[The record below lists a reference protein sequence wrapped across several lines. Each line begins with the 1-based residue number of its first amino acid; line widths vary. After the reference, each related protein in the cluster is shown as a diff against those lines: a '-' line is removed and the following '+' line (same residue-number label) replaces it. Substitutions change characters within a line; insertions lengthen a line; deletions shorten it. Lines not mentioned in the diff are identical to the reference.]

1 MVDVT
6 LLGTGATM
14 PTPERGVTA
23 AALRCAGRGILFDCG
38 EGTQMA
44 LRRWGISP
52 VKLDLIALTHYHGD
66 HCFGLPGLL
75 QTMSCLGREEPLTI
89 TGPAGLEE
97 AMEPILRLAEIT
109 DYPIRLL
116 PSPRLSM
123 RQLHPAWPRE
133 AACAAVP
140 TVHRCPS
147 QGYVFTLDRP
157 PRFLPERAR
166 ALGVP
171 VSAWRG
177 CVERPEDPVEA
188 EGVPLCREDGA
199 PLLGWDLL
207 GEPRQGLRVVFSGDT
222 CPCAA
227 LETAAAGAD
236 LLIHEASFAADE
248 HSQRALRYGHSTFRQ
263 AAELAA
269 RAGVR
274 RLWLA
279 HFSQI
284 IRQPE
289 AYLPLAAAIHPGVR
303 CGEDGM
309 SVTLTFPEEPESA

>member
-38 EGTQMA
+38 EGTQTA

-75 QTMSCLGREEPLTI
+75 QTMSCLGREEPLTV

-97 AMEPILRLAEIT
+97 AMEPILRMAEIT

-116 PSPRLSM
+116 PVLPATM
-123 RQLHPAWPRE
+123 GELHPAWPRE

-140 TVHRCPS
+140 TVHRVPS
-147 QGYVFTLDRP
+147 QGYVFTLGRP
-157 PRFLPERAR
+157 PRFRPERAR

-177 CVERPEDPVEA
+177 CVERPDRPVTMD
-188 EGVPLCREDGA
+188 GVPLYRDGA
-199 PLLGWDLL
+199 PLLGRDLL
-207 GEPRQGLRVVFSGDT
+207 GGPRRGLKVVFSGDT

-227 LETAAAGAD
+227 LEAASEGAD
-236 LLIHEASFAADE
+236 LLIHEASFAAEE
-248 HSQRALRYGHSTFRQ
+248 HTERALRYGHSTFRQ

-289 AYLPLAAAIHPGVR
+289 EYLPLLEPILSGVR

-309 SVTLTFPEEPESA
+309 ALTLTFSEETDPS

>member
-1 MVDVT
+1 
-6 LLGTGATM
+6 M

-23 AALRCAGRGILFDCG
+23 AALRCGGRGILFDCG

-75 QTMSCLGREEPLTI
+75 QTMSCLGREEPLAI

-116 PSPRLSM
+116 PELPATM
-123 RQLHPAWPRE
+123 EALHPAWPRE
-133 AACAAVP
+133 SACAAVP
-140 TVHRCPS
+140 TVHRVPS

-171 VSAWRG
+171 VQAWKG
-177 CVERPEDPVEA
+177 CVERPDDPVEA
-188 EGVPLCREDGA
+188 DGRPLYREGVPL
-199 PLLGWDLL
+199 LGRDLL
-207 GEPRQGLRVVFSGDT
+207 GEPRQGLKVVFSGDT
-222 CPCAA
+222 CPCEA
-227 LETAAAGAD
+227 LEAASAEAD

-248 HSQRALRYGHSTFRQ
+248 HTQRALRYGHSTFRQ
-263 AAELAA
+263 AAEIAA
-269 RAGVR
+269 RAGAK
-274 RLWLA
+274 RLWLT
-279 HFSQI
+279 HFSQ
-284 IRQPE
+284 RMTRPE
-289 AYLPLAAAIHPGVR
+289 DALPLAEAVFPAAV
-303 CGEDGM
+303 CGTDGM
-309 SVTLTFPEEPESA
+309 SATLAFEGSSEKTCV